1 MYNHRIDHS
10 ILLSEQLNISLD
22 AIAPLALYRGEVRVH
37 ICTYFSNQSKS
48 FIQLI
53 VQVIGSFVNT
63 RMTSKDGW
71 VGQVCLDDSD
81 PNMESKL
88 HFAET
93 LRYFRR
99 FSFCRVGISK
109 SWNWG
114 PVFIV

>member
-1 MYNHRIDHS
+1 M
-10 ILLSEQLNISLD
+10 
-22 AIAPLALYRGEVRVH
+22 APLALYRGEVRVH
-37 ICTYFSNQSKS
+37 FCTYFPIHSKPLTFS
-48 FIQLI
+48 I
-53 VQVIGSFVNT
+53 VQITDSSVYT
-63 RMTSKDGW
+63 RVTSKDGW